1 MVRPERRTRG
11 DLIAAAA
18 IAAVIVVVIAMFWW
32 HSSARAT
39 TFRPASEP
47 APNVKPA
54 QGVPGALQQNWTA
67 ASPKTLAPV
76 IASGTVVT
84 GDERSVEG
92 RDPQTG
98 QGRWLYARDR
108 DLCAVSYIYDL
119 AVAVYPDVRGC
130 GQVSTIKAGTGQRG
144 PTRTSYADKQ
154 VVVTSDGSA
163 VLSYGPTR
171 LEMWRSDMVRML
183 SYGEIDAR
191 VEPVN
196 TGLGVGCAL
205 MSASASDTSA
215 AVLEACPG
223 EADLRLN
230 LLKPAK
236 EEDEPD
242 SKQVPLPG
250 LAADSDARV
259 LAVSGTTAAVYLPT
273 PRPEVAVYDETGTKI
288 SGTALRTPPAPAG
301 TAPAVTRIGDWITWW
316 TGNSVMVFDKKLAY
330 RYTIEGT
337 GPQTALGPA
346 TLMAGRLLI
355 PVEGGM
361 AVYDPA
367 TGTPERLI
375 PLEHPPGMGAV
386 IPAVVGST
394 VVEQRGQA
402 LAGYG
407 PAPQ

>member
-18 IAAVIVVVIAMFWW
+18 IVAVVAVVIAMFWW

-39 TFRPASEP
+39 TFRPASGP
-47 APNVKPA
+47 AANIKPA
-54 QGVPGALQQNWTA
+54 QGVPGTLQQRWTA
-67 ASPKTLAPV
+67 ASPTTLAPV
-76 IASGTVVT
+76 IASNTVVT
-84 GDERSVEG
+84 GDGRTMEG

-98 QGRWLYARDR
+98 ESRWLYARDR

-130 GQVSTIKAGTGQRG
+130 GQVSAIKAGTGQRG
-144 PTRTSYADKQ
+144 PTRTGYADKQ

-191 VEPVN
+191 VKPVN
-196 TGLGVGCAL
+196 TGIGDGCAL
-205 MSASASDTSA
+205 MSASASDASA

-223 EADLRLN
+223 ERDLRLN

-242 SKQVPLPG
+242 TKQVTLPG
-250 LAADSDARV
+250 LAVDSDARV

-273 PRPEVAVYDETGTKI
+273 PKAEVAVYDETGTKI
-288 SGTALRTPPAPAG
+288 SGTPLRIPPAPAG
-301 TAPAVTRIGDWITWW
+301 AAPAVTRTGDWITWW
-316 TGNSVMVFDKKLAY
+316 TGSAVMVFDNKLSY

-337 GPQTALGPA
+337 GPLRALGPA
-346 TLMAGRLLI
+346 VVMAGRLLI
-355 PVEGGM
+355 PVEGGV

-367 TGTPERLI
+367 NGTQERLI

-386 IPAVVGST
+386 IPAVVGSM
-394 VVEQRGQA
+394 VIEQRGEA

-407 PAPQ
+407 PA

>member
-18 IAAVIVVVIAMFWW
+18 IAAVIAVVIAMFWW

-39 TFRPASEP
+39 TFRPASGP
-47 APNVKPA
+47 APNIKAA
-54 QGVPGALQQNWTA
+54 QGVPENLQQRWTV

-76 IASGTVVT
+76 IAAGTVVT
-84 GDERSVEG
+84 GDGSTVEG

-98 QGRWLYARDR
+98 ENRWLYARDR
-108 DLCAVSYIYDL
+108 ELCAVSYVYDL

-130 GQVSTIKAGTGQRG
+130 GQVSSIKAGTGQRG
-144 PTRTSYADKQ
+144 PTRTSYSDKQ

-171 LEMWRSDMVRML
+171 LEMWRSDLVRML
-183 SYGEIDAR
+183 SYGEIDAPIK
-191 VEPVN
+191 PVN
-196 TGLGVGCAL
+196 TGLGQGCAL

-223 EADLRLN
+223 ERDLRLN

-242 SKQVPLPG
+242 SKQVKLPG
-250 LAADSDARV
+250 LAVDSDARV
-259 LAVSGTTAAVYLPT
+259 LAVSGTTAAVYLPS
-273 PRPEVAVYDETGTKI
+273 PNPEVAVYDETGNKV
-288 SGTALRTPPAPAG
+288 SGTPLRIPPAPAG
-301 TAPAVTRIGDWITWW
+301 AAPAVTRTGDWITWW
-316 TGNSVMVFDKKLAY
+316 TGSAVMVFDKKLDY
-330 RYTIEGT
+330 RYTVEGT
-337 GPQTALGPA
+337 GPLRALGPA
-346 TLMAGRLLI
+346 VVMAGRLLI
-355 PVEGGM
+355 PVEGGL

-367 TGTPERLI
+367 NGAQERLI
-375 PLEHPPGMGAV
+375 PIEHPPGMGAI

-394 VVEQRGQA
+394 VIEQRGQA
-402 LAGYG
+402 LTGYG
-407 PAPQ
+407 PA

>member
-18 IAAVIVVVIAMFWW
+18 ITAVIAVVIATFWW

-39 TFRPASEP
+39 TFRPASGP
-47 APNVKPA
+47 APNVKAA
-54 QGVPGALQQNWTA
+54 QGVPENLQQRWTV

-76 IASGTVVT
+76 IAAGTVVT
-84 GDERSVEG
+84 GDGSTVEG

-98 QGRWLYARDR
+98 ENRWLYARDR
-108 DLCAVSYIYDL
+108 ELCAVSYVYDL

-130 GQVSTIKAGTGQRG
+130 GQVSSIKAGTGQRG
-144 PTRTSYADKQ
+144 PTRTSYSDKQ

-171 LEMWRSDMVRML
+171 LEMWRSDLVRML
-183 SYGEIDAR
+183 SYGEIDAPIK
-191 VEPVN
+191 PVN
-196 TGLGVGCAL
+196 TGLGEGCAL

-223 EADLRLN
+223 ERDLRLN

-242 SKQVPLPG
+242 SKQVKLPG
-250 LAADSDARV
+250 LAVDSDARV
-259 LAVSGTTAAVYLPT
+259 LAVSGTTAAVYLPS
-273 PRPEVAVYDETGTKI
+273 PNPEVAVYDETGNKV
-288 SGTALRTPPAPAG
+288 SGTPLRIPPAPAG
-301 TAPAVTRIGDWITWW
+301 AAPAVTRTGDWITWW
-316 TGNSVMVFDKKLAY
+316 TGSAVMVFDKKLDY
-330 RYTIEGT
+330 RYTVEGT
-337 GPQTALGPA
+337 GPLRALGPA
-346 TLMAGRLLI
+346 VVMAGRLLI
-355 PVEGGM
+355 PVEGGL

-367 TGTPERLI
+367 NGAQERLI
-375 PLEHPPGMGAV
+375 PIEHPPGMGAI

-394 VVEQRGQA
+394 VIEQRGQA
-402 LAGYG
+402 LTGYG
-407 PAPQ
+407 PA